1 MTKRNVKNFKL
12 AKEEANRLPD
22 VKFISPDL
30 AMIILQSIP
39 NKEFNNGQVVNTL
52 KFVLLAI
59 LQDSMQEMDKDGD
72 MKEYDADTLEDMK

>member
-1 MTKRNVKNFKL
+1 MTKRSEDFKL
-12 AKEEANRLPD
+12 AKEESDRLPD

-30 AMIILQSIP
+30 AMIILKSIP

-59 LQDSMQEMDKDGD
+59 IQDGMQEMAKDGD
-72 MKEYDADTLEDMK
+72 MKEYDSDTLEDMK

>member
-1 MTKRNVKNFKL
+1 MTRRNVKNFKL

>member
-59 LQDSMQEMDKDGD
+59 IQDGMQEMDKDGD

>member
-1 MTKRNVKNFKL
+1 MTRRNVKNFKL

-59 LQDSMQEMDKDGD
+59 IQDSMQEMDKDGD

>member
-1 MTKRNVKNFKL
+1 MTRRNVKNFKL

-59 LQDSMQEMDKDGD
+59 IQDGMQEMDKDGD